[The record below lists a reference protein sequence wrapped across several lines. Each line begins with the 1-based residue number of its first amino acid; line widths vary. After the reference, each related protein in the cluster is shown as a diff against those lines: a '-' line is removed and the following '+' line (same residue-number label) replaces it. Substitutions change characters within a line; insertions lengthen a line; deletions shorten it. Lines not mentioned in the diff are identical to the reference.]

1 MNNLFYRGDFN
12 KYKINDSELRK
23 SLTES
28 FNFSAESASG
38 FKQTTVFISHKHN
51 DLEDLKGVIGY
62 LEKECDVSVYIDS
75 SDEKMP
81 KITSVITA
89 ERIKNKIKT
98 CNKFILLATNAA
110 IASKWCNWE
119 LGFGDALK
127 SENNDI
133 AILPMND
140 NELSDYS
147 GNEYMEL
154 YPTIIYRDGTTKYR
168 NSEEYIP
175 EGLYVRTKNKNKNGY
190 SIEPLYEWLG
200 SSEKK

>member
-1 MNNLFYRGDFN
+1 MSNLFYRGDFN
-12 KYKINDSELRK
+12 KYKISDSELRK

-81 KITSVITA
+81 EITSVITA

-110 IASKWCNWE
+110 IESQWCNWE
-119 LGFGDALK
+119 LGFGDAFK
-127 SENNDI
+127 SKNNDI

-140 NELSDYS
+140 TNLSDLDYA

-154 YPTIIYRDGTTKYR
+154 YPTIVYMDGATVRRY
-168 NSEEYIP
+168 SDEYI
-175 EGLYVRTKNKNKNGY
+175 LKDYYVKINSNIT
-190 SIEPLYEWLG
+190 PLYEWLR
-200 SSEKK
+200 K

>member
-1 MNNLFYRGDFN
+1 MSNLFYRGDFN
-12 KYKINDSELRK
+12 KYKISDSELRK

-81 KITSVITA
+81 EITSVITA

-119 LGFGDALK
+119 LGFGDAFK
-127 SENNDI
+127 SKNNDI

-140 NELSDYS
+140 TNLSDLDYA

-154 YPTIIYRDGTTKYR
+154 YPTIVYMDGATVRRY
-168 NSEEYIP
+168 SDEYI
-175 EGLYVRTKNKNKNGY
+175 LKDYYVKINSNIT
-190 SIEPLYEWLG
+190 PLYEWLR
-200 SSEKK
+200 K

>member
-1 MNNLFYRGDFN
+1 MSNLFYRGDFN
-12 KYKINDSELRK
+12 KYKISDSELRK

-81 KITSVITA
+81 EKTSVVTA
-89 ERIKNKIKT
+89 KRIKKIIKS

-110 IASKWCNWE
+110 IESQWCNWE
-119 LGFGDALK
+119 LGFGDAFK
-127 SENNDI
+127 SKNNDI

-140 NELSDYS
+140 TNLSDLDYA

-154 YPTIIYRDGTTKYR
+154 YPTIVYMDGATVRRY
-168 NSEEYIP
+168 SDEYI
-175 EGLYVRTKNKNKNGY
+175 LKDYYVKINSNIT
-190 SIEPLYEWLG
+190 PLYEWLR
-200 SSEKK
+200 K